1 MERSDREKGRDRAYE
16 RDIEDG
22 AALPQDI
29 RYEER
34 QGPYDSP
41 QGNRTVSAV
50 GQHPRQ
56 IDETTVGD
64 MHAEE
69 LSGDAEA
76 GGGVR
81 SSDVDA
87 DAEARRLD
95 NEARLRAG
103 ERNG

>member
-1 MERSDREKGRDRAYE
+1 MERSDRPKGRDRAYE

-22 AALPQDI
+22 AALPEDI

-34 QGPYDSP
+34 QGPFDSP
-41 QGNRTVSAV
+41 DGNRTVREV
-50 GQHPRQ
+50 GQAPRA

-69 LSGDAEA
+69 MSGDADT

-81 SSDVDA
+81 STDVDA

>member
-16 RDIEDG
+16 RDIEGG
-22 AALPQDI
+22 AALPQGI
-29 RYEER
+29 TYEER

-41 QGNRTVSAV
+41 GGNRSVDEV

-69 LSGDAEA
+69 MSGDAEA

-81 SSDVDA
+81 STDPDA
-87 DAEARRLD
+87 EAEARRLD
-95 NEARLRAG
+95 NAARLRAG